1 MGTDNLH
8 HKHKAR
14 RAVDVARH
22 KAKRSPYDRVLIV
35 CEGEKT
41 EPNYLC
47 ELISELRLNSANV
60 YVDRESNS
68 APISIV
74 EQAKKLQRKE
84 KLNGNAYD
92 RVYCVFDRDTHTTFY
107 NALDKVS
114 RMNPKNVFHSITSVP
129 CFEYWLLL
137 HFEYITR
144 PYKGNERGKSAC
156 DQVVQNLKKHIENY
170 AKSDK
175 GIYGRVREFTSTA
188 ITHSKRALREAESVG
203 GDCSKTEM
211 HVLVEYLLE
220 LKK

>member
-1 MGTDNLH
+1 MARR
-8 HKHKAR
+8 KAR
-14 RAVDVARH
+14 R
-22 KAKRSPYDRVLIV
+22 SSYDRVLIV

-60 YVDRESNS
+60 CVDREADS
-68 APISIV
+68 APIRIV
-74 EQAKKLQRKE
+74 GHAEELYAEE
-84 KLNGNAYD
+84 KNKGDTFD
-92 RVYCVFDRDTHTTFY
+92 RVYCVFDKDTHTTFY
-107 NALDKVS
+107 NALDKLCS
-114 RMNPKNVFHSITSVP
+114 MKPKGVFQPITSIP

-144 PYKGNERGKSAC
+144 PYRGNERGKSAC
-156 DQVVQNLKKHIENY
+156 DQVVQDLKRHIMDY

-175 GIYGRVREFTSTA
+175 GIYGRVRELTSTA
-188 ITHSKRALREAESVG
+188 IRHSKRALREAESVG

-211 HVLVEYLLE
+211 HSLVEYLIK